1 MRTSKLG
8 VDPPGELKRRKE
20 AVLEDIRGENEFGD
34 KNIWRQVYNGTE
46 NFFDDWNHQYQLE
59 IIAAYHNEKKAYD

>member
-20 AVLEDIRGENEFGD
+20 GVLEDIRGENEFGD

-46 NFFDDWNHQYQLE
+46 NFFDD
-59 IIAAYHNEKKAYD
+59 